1 MIFFRT
7 AIRRSARHDEGL
19 FAEEPIPRG
28 SIFGI
33 FGLHAKL
40 TTEAEYQ
47 AEQQRSNYEHVQ
59 TGVRW
64 IGEYFMYDDNILPED
79 YINHSS
85 APNLIYH
92 CGIGIANRDIGK
104 NEELSVDYRFIL
116 AQDDVNAFADA
127 ETGELISGLP
137 PEEAFRRSAIA
148 VLDLL
153 ATGGFAEDAHRLTAA
168 LAAYRR
174 HYPVD

>member
-7 AIRRSARHDEGL
+7 AVRRSALHDEGL
-19 FAEEPIPRG
+19 FADEPIPRA
-28 SIFGI
+28 SIVGI

-47 AEQQRSNYEHVQ
+47 RQQLEANYEHVQ

-64 IGEYFMYDDNILPED
+64 IGDYFMYDTDILPED
-79 YINHSS
+79 FINHAS

-92 CGIGIANRDIGK
+92 CGIAIAGRDIAQD
-104 NEELSVDYRFIL
+104 EELSIDYRFIL
-116 AQDDVNAFADA
+116 ARQDVNAFADP
-127 ETGELISGLP
+127 ETGEMISGLA
-137 PEEAFRRSAIA
+137 PEEAFRRSAMA

-153 ATGGFAEDAHRLTAA
+153 VTTGFADDERRVSAA
-168 LAAYRR
+168 LAAYRA
-174 HYPVD
+174 HYPRP